1 MVDGDGFEPEMVLLR
16 GANPA
21 IPVPHAERGPH
32 RHHGRQG
39 GILPPAGCQL
49 YPGYGTAAPSVSV
62 AFN

>member
-21 IPVPHAERGPH
+21 IPVPHAGRGQ
-32 RHHGRQG
+32 RRYHGGQG
-39 GILPPAGCQL
+39 GILPPAGRKL
-49 YPGYGTAAPSVSV
+49 YPGYGTTAPSVSV